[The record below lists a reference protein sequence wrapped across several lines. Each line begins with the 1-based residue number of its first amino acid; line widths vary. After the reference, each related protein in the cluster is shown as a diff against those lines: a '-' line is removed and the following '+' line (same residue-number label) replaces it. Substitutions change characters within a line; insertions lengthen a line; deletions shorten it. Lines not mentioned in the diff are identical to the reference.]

1 VKSGA
6 APLVS
11 VLIAVH
17 DGARYLKPS
26 LASVLRQTVAD
37 FDLLVV
43 DDGSTDA
50 TPELL
55 AAISDP
61 RLRVV
66 TNDAQAGLAASLN
79 SGLEQAQGRYVARL
93 DADDVA
99 FPEWLE
105 RLLTRIRSRPEVA
118 VVGTGIVEVDAAG
131 RPGDVHRLPVG
142 PAAVSWHALFSAP
155 FFHSTVVI
163 DRDLL
168 DRRHLRYDEAYG
180 ESEDY
185 ELWTRLLAFADGD
198 NIAAPLVLRRMH
210 AEQAQARRGELQR
223 SLQRDVALREIARL
237 LPDPGEAEQAWRFGV
252 GEGGEPGAY
261 LSLLERFEE
270 RHGVDPAVREAAA
283 KRLARAG
290 RVRRAVRL
298 APTLPARVGADRV
311 RRPLRTRAVRRRAT
325 EWLAALDAPVRE
337 IRVAVVSPEP
347 TPYRSPLFD
356 RIAAR
361 RDIDLTVIYAA
372 RTVARRAWSVEPH
385 HRSVFLRGVGVP
397 GARRL
402 LRHDYPVTPGI
413 VRALRKAR
421 PQVVVVSGWS
431 TFAAQTAISWCRARN
446 VPYVL
451 LVESHDLGR
460 RSAWRRAV
468 KRAVVP
474 RLLRAAAGVLVVG
487 TLARDSVVARG
498 APPERIRVFAN
509 TIDVAAW
516 EERADRLARRRR
528 KLRSALAFG
537 DDDVVVLSVA
547 RLAPE
552 KGLDTL
558 VRAVAATGDPG
569 LAVVVAGSGPRAS
582 TLMASAE
589 ALGVRLLLT
598 GELAEERVAEAYV
611 AADVFALL
619 STHEPWGV
627 VVNEAAA
634 SGLPLV
640 LSDRV
645 GAAPDLVRDN
655 GATVAA
661 GDVAAAADLLGQL
674 AADPDR
680 RRAMGERSRELVL
693 GWGYEPS
700 VESFVAAVREAAGP
714 GAS

>member
-1 VKSGA
+1 VESGA

-17 DGARYLKPS
+17 DGARYLEPS

-37 FDLLVV
+37 FELLVV

-79 SGLEQAQGRYVARL
+79 RGLEHAHGRYVARL

-142 PAAVSWHALFSAP
+142 PAAVRWHALFSAP

-168 DRRHLRYDEAYG
+168 DRHHLRYDEAYG

-198 NIAAPLVLRRMH
+198 NIAAALVLRRMH
-210 AEQAQARRGELQR
+210 PEQAQARRGELQR

-237 LPDPGEAEQAWRFGV
+237 LPDSREAEQAWRFGV
-252 GEGGEPGAY
+252 GGGGEPGAY

-290 RVRRAVRL
+290 RVGRAVQL
-298 APTLPARVGADRV
+298 ARTFPARVGADRV
-311 RRPLRTRAVRRRAT
+311 RRPLRTRAVRRGAT
-325 EWLAALDAPVRE
+325 EWLAALDAPVQA

-361 RDIDLTVIYAA
+361 RDVDLTVIYAA

-385 HRSVFLRGVGVP
+385 HRSVFLRGIGVP

-468 KRAVVP
+468 KGAVVP

-528 KLRSALAFG
+528 KLRSALAFT

-640 LSDRV
+640 LSDQV
-645 GAAPDLVRDN
+645 GAARDLVRDN

-661 GDVAAAADLLGQL
+661 GDVAAAADLLEKL

-680 RRAMGERSRELVL
+680 RRAMGERSRELVR
-693 GWGYEPS
+693 GWGYAPS
-700 VESFVAAVREAAGP
+700 VESFVAAVREAI
-714 GAS
+714 SR

>member
-17 DGARYLKPS
+17 DGARYLEPS

-37 FDLLVV
+37 FELLVV

-66 TNDAQAGLAASLN
+66 TNDAQAGLATSLN
-79 SGLEQAQGRYVARL
+79 RGLEHAQGRYVARL

-105 RLLTRIRSRPEVA
+105 RLLTRIRSRPDVA
-118 VVGTGIVEVDAAG
+118 VVGTGIVEVDTAG
-131 RPGDVHRLPVG
+131 RPGGVHRLPVG
-142 PAAVSWHALFSAP
+142 PAAVGWHALFSAP

-168 DRRHLRYDEAYG
+168 DRHHLRYDEAYG

-185 ELWTRLLAFADGD
+185 ELWTRLLAVADGD

-210 AEQAQARRGELQR
+210 PEQAQARRGELQR

-237 LPDPGEAEQAWRFGV
+237 LPDSGEAEQAWRFGV
-252 GEGGEPGAY
+252 GGGGEPGAY

-290 RVRRAVRL
+290 RVGRAVQL
-298 APTLPARVGADRV
+298 APTVPARVGADRV

-325 EWLAALDAPVRE
+325 EWLAALDAPVQA

-361 RDIDLTVIYAA
+361 RDVDLTVIYAA
-372 RTVARRAWSVEPH
+372 RTIARRAWSVEPH

-468 KRAVVP
+468 KSAVVP

-498 APPERIRVFAN
+498 APAERVRVFAN

-528 KLRSALAFG
+528 KLRSALAFT

-582 TLMASAE
+582 TLMAAAE

-645 GAAPDLVRDN
+645 GAARDLVRDN

-661 GDVAAAADLLGQL
+661 GDVAAAADLLEKL

-680 RRAMGERSRELVL
+680 RRAMGERSRELVR
-693 GWGYEPS
+693 GWGYAPS
-700 VESFVAAVREAAGP
+700 VESFVAAVREAI
-714 GAS
+714 SR